1 MNDHRADPEQSPLL
15 LILGFVVVAVLLFG
29 LFKLVDPG
37 EDDATTTATEAT
49 TSTAPDRGGKGDGDD
64 GGDMEIV
71 DGATMEPIP
80 APVCE
85 DVRTTAEFT
94 ALSYNIKSGRI
105 GGGIGA
111 FVPILRNSG
120 ADVILLQEV
129 DQRRYTSGRVDQ
141 PAYLGGQ
148 LGMEHAF
155 GANVDFGG
163 GLYGTAVL
171 SRYPILSTQNTH
183 LPNGPGGQ
191 QRGLLKVVIDV
202 EGVEVSVYNTH
213 LQNKIDYLKV
223 AQMRRIAPIIGADDN
238 PKILGGDFN
247 THPGSAPH
255 DIAETVLD
263 DSWAAGSG
271 PGLTHPSARP
281 RGRIDYLMHG
291 GEGITALSAS
301 VLAVTN
307 SDHRPVR
314 ATYQIDGV
322 GAQVCGAY
330 VE

>member
-1 MNDHRADPEQSPLL
+1 MNDHRADPEQSPILL
-15 LILGFVVVAVLLFG
+15 LVAFVLLAGVLFG
-29 LFKLVDPG
+29 LFKLVGSPDH
-37 EDDATTTATEAT
+37 DATTTATEAT
-49 TSTAPDRGGKGDGDD
+49 TDAAPDRGDRDGSVDV
-64 GGDMEIV
+64 EIV
-71 DGATMEPIP
+71 EGETMEAIP
-80 APVCE
+80 EPVCE
-85 DVRTTAEFT
+85 DVQTTEDFT
-94 ALSYNIKSGRI
+94 ALSYNIKSGRV

-141 PAYLGGQ
+141 PAFLGGQ

-171 SRYPILSTQNTH
+171 SRYPILSSGNTH

-223 AQMRRIAPIIGADDN
+223 AQMRRIASIIGADDD

-271 PGLTHPSARP
+271 PGLTHPSRTP

-291 GEGITALSAS
+291 GDGITALSAD
-301 VLAVTN
+301 VLAVTS

-314 ATYQIDGV
+314 ATYRIDGV
-322 GAQVCGAY
+322 GAQICGAY